1 MARAIDI
8 SKADI
13 QNGLGSAVAL
23 SSSRMEMHD
32 LSQGRLLIND
42 CYNANPD
49 SMIATLDVLKGY
61 QPRPTVACLGNMYE
75 LGQYEAEGHARVGR
89 HLAANDID
97 WLICLGT
104 LAEGIGASAIAEGM
118 EPNKVFFV
126 DSTKQ
131 MAMILEEY
139 APQDAVILVKGS
151 NSMRMTEVYKY
162 IERHEGLE

>member
-1 MARAIDI
+1 M
-8 SKADI
+8 S
-13 QNGLGSAVAL
+13 
-23 SSSRMEMHD
+23 
-32 LSQGRLLIND
+32 
-42 CYNANPD
+42 
-49 SMIATLDVLKGY
+49 
-61 QPRPTVACLGNMYE
+61 LGNMKQKDMH
-75 LGQYEAEGHARVGR
+75 G
-89 HLAANDID
+89 ID